1 MKNKFKL
8 LIISLF
14 FGLFLLSSN
23 ISSNNYKEFFTQ
35 RISRSEIKDNDL
47 RVDHVSVNYIKNEFE
62 NILSVHCKENTS
74 RGFRGRDDFEDIYD
88 DNFVKPTKKEIRDV
102 IYTVIFGI
110 VVACILIILLRK
122 SKFKNM

>member
-8 LIISLF
+8 LIIGLF
-14 FGLFLLSSN
+14 FGLFLLSGN

-62 NILSVHCKENTS
+62 NILSVHWKENTS
-74 RGFRGRDDFEDIYD
+74 RGFRSRDDFEDIYD